1 MHSKRLQCRRYLSM
15 GAAMPNRIL
24 REGIL
29 TSRPIASLT
38 DDGEIFYR
46 RLMSIVDDY
55 GRFECDLD
63 ILRARLFPLVL
74 DRWPVARIKAALE
87 ECRDLIQIYG
97 EGKMYLQIKNFRQ
110 KTRSPSKCPDP
121 PCGTDAVQ
129 MHSACIADAGNCPP
143 SRSRISE
150 SKTEAESA
158 AEFVSVAKTPPI
170 ENLPKKQKL
179 WSTQYPIQ
187 DLTEVS
193 RTLMQF
199 PGTENLPGEPDDVIL
214 TKCLALAG
222 GDIDRLGSAIRGMY
236 LARKKPATSWAWFP
250 VVVGQYLERRRA

>member
-1 MHSKRLQCRRYLSM
+1 
-15 GAAMPNRIL
+15 MPNRIL

-29 TSRPIASLT
+29 TSRPIAALT
-38 DDGEIFYR
+38 DDGEAFYR

-63 ILRARLFPLVL
+63 ILRARLFPLAL
-74 DRWPVARIKAALE
+74 ERWPVYRVASALE
-87 ECRDLIQIYG
+87 DCHLNNLILIYG
-97 EGKMYLQIKNFRQ
+97 EGKLYLQINNFRQ
-110 KTRSPSKCPDP
+110 QTRSPSKCPDP
-121 PCGTDAVQ
+121 PCIA
-129 MHSACIADAGNCPP
+129 SATHLLVNDSNCSP
-143 SRSRISE
+143 SRSRIPE
-150 SKTEAESA
+150 SKTETESLSGP
-158 AEFVSVAKTPPI
+158 EQKPPPI
-170 ENLPKKQKL
+170 ENLPEKQKPR
-179 WSTQYPIQ
+179 STQYPIQ

-236 LARKKPATSWAWFP
+236 LARKKPASSWAWFP